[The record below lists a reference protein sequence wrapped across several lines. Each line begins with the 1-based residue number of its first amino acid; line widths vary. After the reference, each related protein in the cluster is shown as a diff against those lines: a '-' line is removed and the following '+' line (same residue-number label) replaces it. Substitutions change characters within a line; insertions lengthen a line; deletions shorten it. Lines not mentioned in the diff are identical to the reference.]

1 MAGVVAALSVVSDLA
16 RGHPPG
22 EAMRACLLATELA
35 RRAGLDEGRQG
46 EVYYGTLMRF
56 AGCAATSHEI
66 AAVFGGDDI
75 VVRARGDLIDP
86 AEPGEALEFLA
97 GLGVDAARL
106 QALGGPAGVGRLK
119 AEGARA
125 DCEVGA
131 DLTARLGLP
140 DAVRWAVLDS
150 FERFDGHGVPAGRDG
165 AEVAEASRFA
175 AVGYAAVMFDAV
187 GGGDVAART
196 VARWSGRALD
206 PEIAAVFADAP
217 GELLAVSSP
226 DGLWAA
232 VVDAEPGPRRTFRD
246 EAAFDE
252 ALAGF
257 GDAADLKS
265 PWFTGH
271 SRGVAA
277 LARAA
282 AGLASPADATAVY
295 RAGLLHDLG
304 RVAVAAGVWERPGL
318 LRAEEWEQVRLH
330 PYHTGRI
337 LARSAVLAP
346 LGLIACR
353 HHERVNGS
361 GYPAG
366 IGGAELDMAA
376 CLLAA
381 ADVFHALGEAR
392 PHRPALKPAEAA
404 RVLASLPL
412 DRAAVRAV
420 LDAAGT
426 SSAVLPSLPAGL
438 TERELDVLRL
448 LAVGRTKPQIAAD
461 LVISQ
466 STVHTHTVHI
476 YTKCG
481 VSTRAGLAMFAMRHG
496 LAARTGPAVANKARR
511 DEHAPLLEVPRWE
524 GVLRSQFR
532 GHGAGRRGPDAL
544 TRSRSTPDPGPWTGQ
559 HLQGWITSQNV
570 LQAVARHIGTAQAAA
585 RQAGITLTP
594 GDRVNL
600 LAREQAAKSA

>member
-1 MAGVVAALSVVSDLA
+1 MGDTAGIAGVVASLSVVSDLT
-16 RGHPPG
+16 RGHPAG

-35 RRAGLDEGRQG
+35 RRAGLDGRRQG

-86 AEPGEALEFLA
+86 AEPGEAVEFLA
-97 GLGVDAARL
+97 SLGVDAVRL
-106 QALGGPAGVGRLK
+106 RALGGPAGVAKLK

-140 DAVRWAVLDS
+140 EPVRRAVLDS
-150 FERFDGHGVPAGRDG
+150 FERFDGRGVPAGRAG
-165 AEVAEASRFA
+165 TEVAEASRFA

-187 GGGDVAART
+187 GGGDVAAQT

-206 PEIAAVFADAP
+206 PAIVAVFADAP
-217 GELLAVSSP
+217 GELLAISSP
-226 DGLWAA
+226 DDLWAA
-232 VVDAEPGPRRTFRD
+232 VVDAEPAPRRSFPS
-246 EAAFDE
+246 EAVFEE

-271 SRGVAA
+271 SRGVAR
-277 LARAA
+277 LARTAA
-282 AGLASPADATAVY
+282 DLFSPSGARTVY

-304 RVAVAAGVWERPGL
+304 RVAVPAGIWERPGP
-318 LRAEEWEQVRLH
+318 LRAEEWELVRLH

-337 LARSAVLAP
+337 LARSPVLAP

-353 HHERVNGS
+353 HHERMDGS

-366 IGGAELDMAA
+366 MGGSELDTAA

-392 PHRPALKPAEAA
+392 PHRAALDPAAA
-404 RVLASLPL
+404 SAISEGADMTASTGTVTATLT
-412 DRAAVRAV
+412 DTGIVRAV
-420 LDAAGT
+420 FQAFADAAALDDLLHADATWNHRNNDRLGGVHRGT
-426 SSAVLPSLPAGL
+426 GAIMAYLAESAQLTGGTLRAVPQSYMADGEGRVGVL
-438 TERELDVLRL
+438 VRL
-448 LAVGRTKPQIAAD
+448 SATRPDGRSMDGPQIVLFTLDGGRVRSIDQFVGDPA
-461 LVISQ
+461 
-466 STVHTHTVHI
+466 
-476 YTKCG
+476 
-481 VSTRAGLAMFAMRHG
+481 
-496 LAARTGPAVANKARR
+496 AVATFWA
-511 DEHAPLLEVPRWE
+511 
-524 GVLRSQFR
+524 
-532 GHGAGRRGPDAL
+532 
-544 TRSRSTPDPGPWTGQ
+544 
-559 HLQGWITSQNV
+559 
-570 LQAVARHIGTAQAAA
+570 
-585 RQAGITLTP
+585 
-594 GDRVNL
+594 
-600 LAREQAAKSA
+600 

>member
-1 MAGVVAALSVVSDLA
+1 VSDTAGISGVVAALSVVSDLT
-16 RGHPPG
+16 RGLAPG

-35 RRAGLDEGRQG
+35 RRAGLDELRQG
-46 EVYYGTLMRF
+46 EVYYGTLLRF
-56 AGCAATSHEI
+56 AGCAATSHEV

-75 VVRARGDLIDP
+75 VVRARSDLIDP
-86 AEPGEALEFLA
+86 AEPGEAVEFLT

-106 QALGGPAGVGRLK
+106 RALGGPAGVAKLK
-119 AEGARA
+119 ADWARA

-131 DLTARLGLP
+131 DLTARLGLSE
-140 DAVRWAVLDS
+140 AVQRAVLDS
-150 FERFDGHGVPAGRDG
+150 FERFDGRGVPVGRAG

-175 AVGYAAVMFDAV
+175 AVGYTAVMFDAV
-187 GGGDVAART
+187 GGGEAAVQT

-206 PEIAAVFADAP
+206 PAIVAVFADAP
-217 GELLAVSSP
+217 VELLAISSP
-226 DGLWAA
+226 DDLWAA
-232 VVDAEPGPRRTFRD
+232 VVDAEPAPRRAFGD
-246 EAAFDE
+246 EPAFEE

-271 SRGVAA
+271 SRGVAR

-282 AGLASPADATAVY
+282 ADLVSAADARIVY

-304 RVAVAAGVWERPGL
+304 RVAVPTGIWDRPGP
-318 LRAEEWEQVRLH
+318 LRAEEWEPVRLH

-337 LARSAVLAP
+337 LARSPVLAP

-353 HHERVNGS
+353 HHERTDGT

-366 IGGAELDMAA
+366 MGGSELDTAA

-392 PHRPALKPAEAA
+392 PHRAALDPPAAS
-404 RVLASLPL
+404 RVLSGLPL
-412 DRAAVRAV
+412 DRDAVRAV
-420 LDAAGT
+420 LDAVGAPPP
-426 SSAVLPSLPAGL
+426 ALPSLPVGL
-438 TERELDVLRL
+438 TERELQILRR
-448 LAVGRTKPQIAAD
+448 LAAGRTKRQIAAE

-476 YTKCG
+476 YAKCG

-496 LAARTGPAVANKARR
+496 LLARTGPAA
-511 DEHAPLLEVPRWE
+511 
-524 GVLRSQFR
+524 
-532 GHGAGRRGPDAL
+532 DAEI
-544 TRSRSTPDPGPWTGQ
+544 D
-559 HLQGWITSQNV
+559 
-570 LQAVARHIGTAQAAA
+570 
-585 RQAGITLTP
+585 
-594 GDRVNL
+594 
-600 LAREQAAKSA
+600 